1 MLTLDT
7 FEKDLYDAAY
17 AGMRWLFAPR
27 EAGEQFALA
36 ILVEGQSGEIEI
48 PVDICRSD
56 NFAEM
61 ERYVDNLNSELQFS
75 QSSVKTPL
83 ISEVA

>member
-7 FEKDLYDAAY
+7 FEKELYDAAY

-36 ILVEGQSGEIEI
+36 IVVEGQPGEVEI

-61 ERYVDNLNSELQFS
+61 ERYVDNLNSELQSS
-75 QSSVKTPL
+75 QSSNETPL